1 MAHSFSGVVSSADC
15 GLVTDDPILY
25 RARVAPDRQA
35 LFEIA
40 TGRQLTYAELDAR
53 IARCTGLLTG
63 VLGVRR
69 DRARVAMLARNSID
83 SIVLAFACQRAGA
96 IYVPLNWRL
105 NAAELRPILAD
116 CAPALLVHDEEFSA
130 DVARLADADPAMAVM
145 STSGG
150 PAGLAAR
157 IEASLPAGPVPADA
171 DGACVLLYTSGTTG
185 QPKGVVITRRNAFFA
200 AVNFSFVGEI
210 GPETVALCDL
220 PFFHTIGLIAVARTT
235 LMLGGA
241 LVVSDRF
248 TPARTLAA
256 LADRQRAITHYFAV
270 PQIAL
275 ALRGDA
281 AYSAAALSG
290 LHALFVGGA
299 PLTQALIE
307 SYLDDGVALVNGYG
321 MSEAGT
327 VLHVPIDRRAVQ
339 DNPGSV
345 GLPAPLLDIRIV
357 NKDGREVDD
366 GEIGELWLRGPAVTP
381 GYWNKPGETA
391 AAFTDGWYRT
401 GDLGRREAN
410 GFYRIVDR
418 LKDMYI
424 SGGENVYPAE
434 VEAALVSHPDILD
447 VAVVGIPD
455 TRWGECGIA
464 YIVLRPGAVATGEE
478 IAGHCAARLA
488 AFKRPARILFVETI
502 PRTASGKVQKHV
514 LRQLHSDET
523 LQRQAL

>member
-1 MAHSFSGVVSSADC
+1 MAHSFSGRFSSVDC
-15 GLVTDDPILY
+15 GLVAEDPILY

-35 LFEIA
+35 VFEIA
-40 TGRQLTYAELDAR
+40 TGRQLSYAELNMRVARCGGFLKSMLGTRPEGAR
-53 IARCTGLLTG
+53 I
-63 VLGVRR
+63 
-69 DRARVAMLARNSID
+69 AMLARNSID
-83 SIVLAFACQRAGA
+83 SIVLAFACQRVGA
-96 IYVPLNWRL
+96 VCVPLNWRL
-105 NAAELRPILAD
+105 SAAELRPILTD
-116 CAPALLVHDEEFSA
+116 SAPALLVHDGEFSA
-130 DVARLADADPAMAVM
+130 VVSSLADVDPQMAVIP
-145 STSGG
+145 TSDG
-150 PAGLAAR
+150 PVGLAAR
-157 IEASLPAGPVPADA
+157 VEASSLAEPVSCDA
-171 DGACVLLYTSGTTG
+171 DRACVLLYTSGTTG
-185 QPKGVVITRRNAFFA
+185 QPKGVVITCRNAFFA

-210 GPETVALCDL
+210 GPATVSLCDL

-235 LMLGGA
+235 LMLGGT
-241 LVVSDRF
+241 LVISDRF

-256 LADRQRAITHYFAV
+256 LADRERAVTHYFAV

-275 ALRGDA
+275 ALRNDP

-357 NKDGREVDD
+357 GEAGRDVGR
-366 GEIGELWLRGPAVTP
+366 GEIGELWLRGPAVSP
-381 GYWNKPGETA
+381 GYWNKPAETA
-391 AAFTDGWYRT
+391 AAFTDGWFRT
-401 GDLGRREAN
+401 GDLGRLEAN

-434 VEAALVSHPDILD
+434 VEAVLAGHPDIVD
-447 VAVVGIPD
+447 AAVVGIPD
-455 TRWGECGIA
+455 IRWGECGVA
-464 YIVLRPGAVATGEE
+464 YVVLRPGTATAGEE
-478 IAGHCAARLA
+478 IADHCAAKLA
-488 AFKRPARILFVETI
+488 AFKRPAHILVVDTI

-514 LRQLHSDET
+514 LRQLYSDET
-523 LQRQAL
+523 LQRQA

>member
-1 MAHSFSGVVSSADC
+1 MAYPISGRASSVDC

-25 RARVAPDRQA
+25 RARVAGDGQA

-40 TGRQLTYAELDAR
+40 TGRQLTYAELDLR
-53 IARCTGLLTG
+53 IARCAGLLSAT
-63 VLGVRR
+63 LGARR
-69 DRARVAMLARNSID
+69 DGARVAMLARNSMD

-130 DVARLADADPAMAVM
+130 TVASLADADPEMAVI
-145 STSGG
+145 STADG
-150 PAGLAAR
+150 PTGLATR
-157 IEASLPAGPVPADA
+157 IEASLPMKPVSADA

-210 GPETVALCDL
+210 GSGSIALCDL

-235 LMLGGA
+235 LMLGGT

-256 LADRQRAITHYFAV
+256 LADRQHAITHYFAV

-275 ALRGDA
+275 ALRNDP
-281 AYSAAALSG
+281 AYSAGALSG

-307 SYLDDGVALVNGYG
+307 SYLADGVALVNGYG

-357 NKDGREVDD
+357 GEDGRDVGE
-366 GEIGELWLRGPAVTP
+366 GEIGEFWLRGPAVTP
-381 GYWNKPGETA
+381 GYWNKPRETA
-391 AAFTDGWYRT
+391 AAFSDGWYRT

-434 VEAALVSHPDILD
+434 VEAALASHPDILD

-455 TRWGECGIA
+455 VRWGECGVA
-464 YIVLRPGAVATGEE
+464 YVVLRPGAAATAET
-478 IAGHCAARLA
+478 IAGHCVERLA

-514 LRQLHSDET
+514 LRRLHSDET
-523 LQRQAL
+523 LQPQA